1 MSPRPLSDFRLI
13 GIAVLASLVVAAVL
27 FFDPFAAAP
36 EQAPQTANTEA
47 GPDLEL
53 IDATISRYQQDGALK
68 YELRAPLI
76 EHFEGRTETGLTEPD
91 LTLYSAPEPPW
102 RMTAER
108 GTILN
113 ASTVGSG
120 GSEQVLL
127 EDNVRM
133 RQDYPDGRSFE
144 LRTPTITVHPDREYA
159 ETTQDVMITTHAG
172 RTQAVG
178 LEGNLREGKL
188 QLFSTDEQRVHT
200 VILPDQ
206 FK

>member
-1 MSPRPLSDFRLI
+1 MNPRPLSDFRLI
-13 GIAVLASLVVAAVL
+13 GIALLASMIVAAVL
-27 FFDPFAAAP
+27 FFDPFSAAP
-36 EQAPQTANTEA
+36 EAPEPVSKGG

-53 IDATISRYQQDGALK
+53 IDATISRFQEDGAIK
-68 YELRAPLI
+68 YKLRAPLI
-76 EHFEGRTETGLTEPD
+76 EHFEGITETALTEPD

-102 RMTAER
+102 HMTAER
-108 GTILN
+108 GTIFN
-113 ASTVGSG
+113 ASTSGSS
-120 GSEQVLL
+120 GSEQVVL
-127 EDNVRM
+127 EEDVRM
-133 RQDYPDGRSFE
+133 RQLYPDGRSFE
-144 LRTPTITVHPDREYA
+144 LRTPTITVYPDREYA
-159 ETTQDVMITTHAG
+159 ETTRDVMITTHAG

>member
-13 GIAVLASLVVAAVL
+13 GFALLASLIVAAVL
-27 FFDPFAAAP
+27 FFEPFTATPEAP
-36 EQAPQTANTEA
+36 EATSTDG

-53 IDATISRYQQDGALK
+53 IDATISRYQEDGAIK

-76 EHFEGRTETGLTEPD
+76 EHFEGRTETALTEPD

-102 RMTAER
+102 HMTAER

-113 ASTVGSG
+113 ASTTGSG
-120 GSEQVLL
+120 GSEQVVL
-127 EDNVRM
+127 EEDVRM
-133 RQDYPDGRSFE
+133 KQLYPDGRSFE
-144 LRTPTITVHPDREYA
+144 LRTPAITVFPDREYA

-178 LEGNLREGKL
+178 LEGNLQEGKL